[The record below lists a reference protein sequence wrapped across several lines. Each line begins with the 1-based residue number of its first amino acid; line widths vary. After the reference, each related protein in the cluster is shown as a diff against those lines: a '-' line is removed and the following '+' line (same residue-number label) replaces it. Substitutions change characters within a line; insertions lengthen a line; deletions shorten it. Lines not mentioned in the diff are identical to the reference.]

1 MASPAA
7 FGSQAS
13 QALSPA
19 RAAALLEAAQLQL
32 VRAAKEHNA
41 ALVAAAARESAL
53 QSTQDELLRDG
64 EIASAAHRGT
74 RDELS
79 RVWVLRKFMTDMSA
93 TEAMEFLK
101 DRMKGTK
108 DNEEFL
114 LAMNG

>member
-1 MASPAA
+1 LMS
-7 FGSQAS
+7 
-13 QALSPA
+13 
-19 RAAALLEAAQLQL
+19 
-32 VRAAKEHNA
+32 
-41 ALVAAAARESAL
+41 
-53 QSTQDELLRDG
+53 
-64 EIASAAHRGT
+64 